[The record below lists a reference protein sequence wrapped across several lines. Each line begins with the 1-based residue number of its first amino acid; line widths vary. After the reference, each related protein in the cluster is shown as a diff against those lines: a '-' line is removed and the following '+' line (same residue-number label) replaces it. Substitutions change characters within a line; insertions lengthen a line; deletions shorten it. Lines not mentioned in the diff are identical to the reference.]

1 MRRSFSEFRYRVEVN
16 GVEVEPAGL
25 VKGEPNRVST
35 TRFTVLTW
43 LPKSLF
49 LQFQRVAN
57 IYFLFIAVI
66 VCMPFSTKRWQS
78 KVFPYLLVLAW
89 TALKDLYED
98 MQRRKDNRM
107 ENARSC
113 WRFNWEL
120 KEFELIAWRLVK
132 PGDFVCTLCDE
143 AFPADLLVLSAADGH
158 AFVSTV
164 NLDGETNLKL
174 RTAPKVFSSL
184 QMKNEGASLSAVPSE
199 LASLVSEV
207 CRQQL
212 HVRLETPCADL
223 AEMNALVSFAGTE
236 DVGSIDYAACDS
248 FAPRGCVL
256 RNTSWLLSIAAYTG
270 IHTKQCL
277 NSAKVSGKVSNMQ
290 ALLNRCVY
298 GLLAFLILTC
308 CYLATA
314 AKSMSVHTN
323 WPERFLA
330 YTITLYHVV
339 PISLY
344 VAFEVL
350 KLILGR
356 FIDSDQQMVDKAGIG
371 AKART
376 ADLVEELGQID
387 FIFSD
392 KTGTL
397 TANEMRFARC
407 AVGDVVFGPFIAD
420 PLGGPVL
427 GQLQVKDILGEPSEP
442 SEQSFAQNVLWFF
455 ICISVC
461 HTVQVNSKDMQYSGP
476 SPDEVAL
483 VEGANSV
490 GVSLKSR
497 RKTELQK
504 EEIVVCAPS
513 IGSGENRGKGRVTD
527 HVFVVLHT
535 IEFSA
540 ERKRMSVLCQHEGVI
555 HCITKGADIALATV
569 LTSKLGAKEEDHLRF
584 FSEMGLRTLV
594 VASKTVDPSA
604 FASWESQWLTAKGSL
619 ESRTERLAECGA
631 MIEKDLQLVGIS
643 AVEDRLQEG
652 VPTAIARLKDAGIRL
667 WVLTGDKTETAVD
680 IAYSCNLFSQGMEL
694 IFLTNSA
701 DVAAASE
708 RLATAEKSIKGD
720 SNCGLVID
728 GRTLQFILED
738 HDSSTTFYKLA
749 MSSTSCV
756 CTRFSPSQKRRLVDE
771 VRKRGSSITLAIGDG
786 ANDVPMIL
794 GAHVGIGL
802 RGKEGSQAVQ
812 ASDIAIS
819 QPCPQMRN
827 ITL

>member
-25 VKGEPNRVST
+25 VKGKPNRVST

-212 HVRLETPCADL
+212 HVRLATPCADL

-397 TANEMRFARC
+397 TADALCPLCSGRRGFWSLYR
-407 AVGDVVFGPFIAD
+407 GP
-420 PLGGPVL
+420 
-427 GQLQVKDILGEPSEP
+427 
-442 SEQSFAQNVLWFF
+442 
-455 ICISVC
+455 
-461 HTVQVNSKDMQYSGP
+461 T
-476 SPDEVAL
+476 
-483 VEGANSV
+483 
-490 GVSLKSR
+490 
-497 RKTELQK
+497 
-504 EEIVVCAPS
+504 
-513 IGSGENRGKGRVTD
+513 
-527 HVFVVLHT
+527 
-535 IEFSA
+535 
-540 ERKRMSVLCQHEGVI
+540 
-555 HCITKGADIALATV
+555 
-569 LTSKLGAKEEDHLRF
+569 
-584 FSEMGLRTLV
+584 
-594 VASKTVDPSA
+594 
-604 FASWESQWLTAKGSL
+604 
-619 ESRTERLAECGA
+619 
-631 MIEKDLQLVGIS
+631 
-643 AVEDRLQEG
+643 
-652 VPTAIARLKDAGIRL
+652 
-667 WVLTGDKTETAVD
+667 
-680 IAYSCNLFSQGMEL
+680 
-694 IFLTNSA
+694 
-701 DVAAASE
+701 
-708 RLATAEKSIKGD
+708 
-720 SNCGLVID
+720 
-728 GRTLQFILED
+728 GRT
-738 HDSSTTFYKLA
+738 SSRP
-749 MSSTSCV
+749 TSGQ
-756 CTRFSPSQKRRLVDE
+756 RHP
-771 VRKRGSSITLAIGDG
+771 G
-786 ANDVPMIL
+786 
-794 GAHVGIGL
+794 
-802 RGKEGSQAVQ
+802 
-812 ASDIAIS
+812 
-819 QPCPQMRN
+819 
-827 ITL
+827 